1 MVWTH
6 VRWMGTLHLG
16 ILSSTV
22 LDGKLLTFKSLSS
35 TWTRF
40 FFFTFIK
47 IILLENISKFK
58 FLRYT
63 LKINNSKCRK
73 LFLTV
78 RVSR

>member
-40 FFFTFIK
+40 FFFFYFYQNHFAGKHFK
-47 IILLENISKFK
+47 IQIFEIHFENK
-58 FLRYT
+58 
-63 LKINNSKCRK
+63 
-73 LFLTV
+73 
-78 RVSR
+78 